1 RFAFCVGQ
9 FCVSDDPQ
17 AFYQQMSG
25 LIRAG
30 RSADAITQ
38 LRAWLQAQPADP
50 VGTSMLGSALLR
62 SEQPNEAIE
71 VFRSACER
79 NPTSFAAL
87 GDLGFACVR
96 TDRDDE
102 AMSAFQRAVE
112 LNPDFYHGWCYL
124 SRLQFARD
132 DLKASRSSFERAEAC
147 DPLLESFHEVQQLMR
162 SEKYAEAE
170 QRCRTLLN
178 TQPGY
183 PRAAYTLAQLAA
195 RVGAFEEGGEIL
207 KSAIAIYPADVNLRA
222 AYVVS
227 QEEAGRYSRALA
239 AAQEVVA
246 FEPDKLASW
255 LILGRVHGHCGNYS
269 DALAG
274 YDKALG
280 LCANDPELIG
290 NVQLLRG
297 HILKILGRYD
307 ESVAA
312 YRSSIESSENN
323 GAGWW
328 GLADMKTVKFTDADI
343 AALRSLL
350 ANESAKN
357 AQRTQAAFALGKAF
371 EDRASYAEAF
381 DSYAKANAMRDG
393 VSFSA
398 EQQRQGVTEIIR
410 AFDAPGLATQAE
422 PRPSGPRPIFIV
434 GLPRSGST
442 LIEQILA
449 SHTQVE
455 GTMELA
461 TLPDIVRRITID
473 GGKRNI
479 EYPSSMVCFSAE
491 ELAAYGQSYLDDT
504 AMYRTDR
511 PHFIDKLPTNFD
523 KIGLIHKI
531 LPEAIVIDARR
542 HPLDCGFSAFKQHFA
557 GGHLWSYRLEHI
569 AAYYNSYLALMDHWD
584 RVLAGK
590 VLCMHYEDVVAD
602 TEAAVRRLLQHC
614 ELPYEESCLRFFENR
629 RPVRTASS
637 EQVRQPIYRKGVAH
651 WRHFERQLQPLI
663 DALGEDTL
671 ARFER

>member
-1 RFAFCVGQ
+1 MSAN
-9 FCVSDDPQ
+9 PQ
-17 AFYQQMSG
+17 AFYQEMSA
-25 LIRAG
+25 LIRSD
-30 RSADAITQ
+30 RSADAVSK
-38 LRAWLQAQPADP
+38 LRAWLQALPDDP

-62 SEQPNEAIE
+62 SDQPDEAVN
-71 VFRSACER
+71 VFRGACER
-79 NPTSFAAL
+79 NPESFAAF

-96 TDRDDE
+96 TDRKDE
-102 AMSAFQRAVE
+102 ALSAFQRAVE

-124 SRLQFARD
+124 SRLQFERD
-132 DLKASRSSFERAEAC
+132 NLPASRASFARAEDC
-147 DPLLESFHEVQQLMR
+147 DPLLETFHEVQQLM
-162 SEKYAEAE
+162 SAQKFAEAE
-170 QRCRTLLN
+170 QRCRALLN

-183 PRAAYTLAQLAA
+183 PRAAYTLAQLAT
-195 RVGAFEEGGEIL
+195 RVGAFEEAGEIL

-227 QEEAGRYSRALA
+227 QEEAGRYDLALA

-246 FEPDKLASW
+246 IDADKLASW
-255 LILGRVHGHCGNYS
+255 LILGRVHGHCGNYHE
-269 DALAG
+269 ALAS
-274 YDKALG
+274 YDKALE
-280 LCANDPELIG
+280 LAAQEPELVG

-307 ESVAA
+307 DSVAA
-312 YRSSIESSENN
+312 YRNSIASSGNN

-328 GLADMKTVKFTDADI
+328 GLADMKTVKFSGADI
-343 AALRSLL
+343 AAMQTLL
-350 ANESAKN
+350 ANASAKT

-371 EDRASYAEAF
+371 EDRARYAEAF
-381 DSYAKANAMRDG
+381 DSYAQANAMRES
-393 VSFSA
+393 VHFSA
-398 EQQRQGVTEIIR
+398 EQQRQGIAEIMR
-410 AFDAPGLATQAE
+410 AYDAPGLATQAA

-461 TLPDIVRRITID
+461 TLPDIVRRISID
-473 GGKRNI
+473 GGKRNV
-479 EYPSSMVCFSAE
+479 EYPSSMLCFSAA
-491 ELAAYGQSYLDDT
+491 ELAAYGQSYLDAT
-504 AMYRTDR
+504 AMYRSDK
-511 PHFIDKLPTNFD
+511 PYFIDKLPTNFD
-523 KIGLIHKI
+523 KVGLIHKI
-531 LPEAIVIDARR
+531 LPDAVIIDARR

-569 AAYYNSYLALMDHWD
+569 AAYYKSYLTLMDHWD
-584 RVLAGK
+584 KVLAGK
-590 VLCMHYEDVVAD
+590 VLCMLYEDVVAD

-614 ELPYEESCLRFFENR
+614 ELGYQDACLRFFENQ

-651 WRHFERQLQPLI
+651 WRHFASQLQPLV